1 MEDVTDLIIEKL
13 RLDDTP
19 SLFELRASSVHY
31 AHRDYSNHPRR
42 FCNVLCVK
50 TTTETGR
57 LVFVVDYLNNH
68 DYYTTET
75 GTKEYR
81 HGWQSITFAKENC
94 DGAAGFVA
102 GFLCFGRRSDQ
113 LDMHR
118 TGCSKTLASWSL
130 ESDTPRLVVQGAI
143 KALLAK

>member
-1 MEDVTDLIIEKL
+1 MEDVAELIIEKL
-13 RLDDTP
+13 KLDNAP
-19 SLFELRASSVHY
+19 SLFELRASARNWARNDGERVHC
-31 AHRDYSNHPRR
+31 D
-42 FCNVLCVK
+42 VLCVK

-57 LVFVVDYLNNH
+57 LVFVVEYLNNH

-81 HGWQSITFAKENC
+81 QPWQTIKFVKE
-94 DGAAGFVA
+94 DWEGVVGFVT
-102 GFLCFGRRSDQ
+102 GFLCHGRRSSQ

-118 TGCSKTLASWSL
+118 GAGRKPVASWSL
-130 ESDTPRLVVQGAI
+130 EGDTPRIVVQGAI